1 MVQKEFKDKV
11 SIILPNFNSAKYISS
26 TINSIKKQSYKYWNL
41 IIVDDCSNVETKKIL
56 KFSG

>member
-26 TINSIKKQSYKYWNL
+26 TINSIKKQMES
-41 IIVDDCSNVETKKIL
+41 V
-56 KFSG
+56 